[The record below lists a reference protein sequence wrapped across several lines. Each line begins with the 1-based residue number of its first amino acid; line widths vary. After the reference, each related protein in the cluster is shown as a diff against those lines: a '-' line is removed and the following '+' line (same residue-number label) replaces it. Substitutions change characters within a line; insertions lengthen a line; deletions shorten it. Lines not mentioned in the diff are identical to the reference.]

1 MSEICEICIKAKMS
15 RKPIPK
21 KSESK
26 TDVVLDLIHTDVCGP
41 MPIPT
46 PSGNRYFMTMI
57 DDHSRYTVVY
67 LLKHKSEVS
76 SKIQEY
82 VKYVQ
87 TKFRDTPK
95 IIRSDRGGEYIGKK
109 LKVFLINEGI

>member
-1 MSEICEICIKAKMS
+1 MS
-15 RKPIPK
+15 
-21 KSESK
+21 
-26 TDVVLDLIHTDVCGP
+26 
-41 MPIPT
+41 T
-46 PSGNRYFMTMI
+46 PRGNKYFMTMI
-57 DDHSRYTVVY
+57 DDHSKYTVVY

-95 IIRSDRGGEYIGKK
+95 IIRSDRGGEYTGEK
-109 LKVFLINEGI
+109 LKVFLKNEGIQTQLTMVELKGKIDTWLKW